1 MVPRPAQQAVLEYQ
15 AGRMAV
21 SAVPGSG
28 KTFTLSML
36 AAELIRQGHIDLGA
50 GQQVLVVTY
59 LNSSVETFKARI
71 RQRLK
76 DFDLPLAG
84 YEVRT
89 LHSLALEIVRLTL
102 GGSSVLEE
110 GPKVI
115 DETQALGLL
124 GRATDAWID
133 ANPQLWRDLLVDARS
148 QQLAR
153 WRGLVEQ
160 TAHSF
165 VREAKNHRYAPETIT
180 QQVFSQ
186 LAASKA
192 NDFAGVAG
200 ALAESD
206 NLDGQLWLLLVMAGI
221 YKRYQAMIN
230 RQGASDF
237 DDLIWQ
243 ATELLDANQ
252 QLAADFRA
260 RWPFVLEDEAQDSVP
275 LQETLL
281 RALTGPEGNWVRVG
295 DPNQAIT
302 STFTAAHPRHFT
314 AFMQLPDVQTLP
326 LPNSGRCAPRIYGA
340 ANRLVNWVCSNH
352 PVPEVRATAFRRQEI
367 LPTPPGDA
375 QPNPADAPSNLQI
388 KVYRHREEDELPAIA
403 KLASQYVAQHPDQ
416 TVAILVPTND
426 LGHKLAGRLDHLDA
440 PYDDLLRGGTRIRE
454 IASALRWLL
463 QLLADPLDGRS
474 FEGVYSALLDF
485 DHPAISSMPDA
496 DDERVRVLL
505 RSVHL
510 PELLLYGENDH
521 QIQAGLPAGVAGPDD
536 VVAISE
542 FAAFVRAVFEYR
554 SLPIDD
560 LILSLS
566 DELFATPEQVG
577 QGASES
583 DLALAYELSSAV
595 RQWWDMQPEWR
606 LPDLADQL
614 ADVATGR
621 RRLRLSGAASLGYK
635 PEPGRIT
642 LATQHGAKGMEWDA
656 VYLVGIDSRWIPG
669 DLDGHFL
676 GVDALLGGDP
686 AAEVGA
692 QLHALMKGDA
702 GIFPGR
708 TATESAHIE
717 VISERLRLL
726 YVGITR
732 ARRFL
737 HISRSKQA
745 SQRQRDYQAE
755 PVTVIGVLYQYLK
768 DTELKHSA

>member
-1 MVPRPAQQAVLEYQ
+1 
-15 AGRMAV
+15 MAV

-36 AAELIRQGHIDLGA
+36 AAELIRQALIDPGA

-59 LNSSVETFKARI
+59 LNSSVDTFKARI
-71 RQRLK
+71 RQQLEEY
-76 DFDLPLAG
+76 DLPMAG

-89 LHSLALEIVRLTL
+89 LHSLALEIVTLTM
-102 GGSSVLEE
+102 GGTSRPDEVPNVL
-110 GPKVI
+110 
-115 DETQALGLL
+115 DETQALNLL
-124 GRATDAWID
+124 SRATDSWID
-133 ANPQLWRDLLVDARS
+133 ANPQLWRDLLSDARP

-153 WRGLVEQ
+153 WRDLVEQ
-160 TAHSF
+160 TSRAF
-165 VREAKNHRYAPETIT
+165 IREAKNHRYAPEAIAR
-180 QQVFSQ
+180 QVRQQ
-186 LAASKA
+186 LAAHQA
-192 NDFAGVAG
+192 NGLAGVSA
-200 ALAESD
+200 ALLESD
-206 NLDGQLWLLLVMAGI
+206 NLDGQLWLLLVMAGV
-221 YKRYQAMIN
+221 YEQYQTIVE

-237 DDLIWQ
+237 DDLIWR
-243 ATELLDANQ
+243 AAELLLANQ
-252 QLAADFRA
+252 NIARDFRG

-281 RALTGPEGNWVRVG
+281 RALSGPEGNWVRVG

-302 STFTAAHPRHFT
+302 SSFTAAHPRHFA
-314 AFMQLPDVQTLP
+314 AFMQLPDVDTLP

-340 ANRLVNWVCSNH
+340 ANLLVNWVCSSH

-375 QPNPADAPSNLQI
+375 QPNPPDAPSNLQI
-388 KVYRHREEDELPAIA
+388 KVYRHREADELPAVA
-403 KLASQYVAQHPDQ
+403 QLASRYAAGHPEQ
-416 TVAILVPTND
+416 TVAILVPTNN
-426 LGHKLAGRLDHLDA
+426 LGHKVAARLDQLDA
-440 PYDDLLRGGTRIRE
+440 PYDDLLRGGTRVRE

-474 FEGVYSALLDF
+474 FEEVYAALLDL
-485 DHPAISSMPDA
+485 DHPALLTAPDV
-496 DDERVRVLL
+496 DQDRVRVLL

-510 PELLLYGENDH
+510 PELLLYGSDDQQQRE
-521 QIQAGLPAGVAGPDD
+521 ALPAGVAAVPD
-536 VVAISE
+536 VTAISE
-542 FAAFVRAVFEYR
+542 YTAFVRHIFQYR

-566 DELFATPEQVG
+566 DELYAIDAYDEQG
-577 QGASES
+577 SSES
-583 DLALAYELSSAV
+583 DVALAYELAASV

-606 LPDLADQL
+606 LPDLARQL
-614 ADVATGR
+614 ADVAAGR
-621 RRLRLSGAASLGYK
+621 RKLRLSGATSLGYK
-635 PEPGRIT
+635 PEPGRIS

-656 VYLVGIDSRWIPG
+656 VYLVGIDNRWIPS

-676 GVDALLGGDP
+676 GVEAMLGGDP
-686 AAEVGA
+686 AAEVSA

-702 GIFPGR
+702 GTFPGR

-737 HISRSKQA
+737 HISRSRHA
-745 SQRQRDYQAE
+745 SQWQKEYVTE
-755 PVTVIGVLYQYLK
+755 PATVMGVLYQYLK
-768 DTELKHSA
+768 DAGEKEGA